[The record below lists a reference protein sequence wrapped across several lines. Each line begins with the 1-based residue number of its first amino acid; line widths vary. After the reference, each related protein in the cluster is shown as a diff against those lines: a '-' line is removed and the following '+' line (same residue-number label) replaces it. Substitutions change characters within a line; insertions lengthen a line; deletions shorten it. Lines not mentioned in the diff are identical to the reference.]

1 MTIYIESFMLE
12 NVLINF
18 CLLRLVKISTK
29 AHTSSFRM
37 LLASIFGAAFSL
49 VGAMFLTNH
58 FVLNIFKIVSG
69 VCLISV
75 CFKAKFKQQII
86 NFILLFAFTYAL
98 AGGIMTLSGTSY
110 ITGYG
115 AIMVSKISQ
124 IAVCVVVTILTY
136 IFELVSKHFKVR
148 LKTNSFI
155 YSVTLIDG
163 KRKIKLNAYLDTGN
177 MLNVDGSGVLI
188 LDSAELCKLK
198 NISLMDICLSKN
210 CLATGTVN
218 GTGGLKLYKIDS
230 MQIKAGRKHKEI
242 KNPYVATSLSS
253 GFLDTNYQALLS
265 PLFI

>member
-29 AHTSSFRM
+29 AHTTTFRLIVSS
-37 LLASIFGAAFSL
+37 IIGAAFSL

-58 FVLNIFKIVSG
+58 IMLNIFKFVSG
-69 VCLISV
+69 ICMIGV
-75 CFKAKFKQQII
+75 CFKSKFKGQLV
-86 NFILLFAFTYAL
+86 NFILLFVYTYAL
-98 AGGIMTLSGTSY
+98 AGGIMALSGTSY
-110 ITGYG
+110 ITSFG

-124 IAVCVVVTILTY
+124 IAVCVIVTILTY

-155 YSVTLIDG
+155 YSVTLFDG

-198 NISLMDICLSKN
+198 NISMVDVCLNKN
-210 CLATGTVN
+210 CIMTGTVS
-218 GTGGLKLYKIDS
+218 GSGGLKLYKIDR
-230 MQIKAGRKHKEI
+230 MQIKSGFKHKEF

-253 GFLDTNYQALLS
+253 SFLDTNYQALLS